1 MKKLTLLIVASVGVV
16 GLLGLYNMTNP
27 SVANAATTANSKLS
41 QTINPGVLSTDIRDS
56 TNSLVNNPTFAMGA
70 TTVSSSLGSG
80 TGVFGDNRIYAE
92 NPGAADNGWTLTLNV
107 ATPGTGVWSA
117 GGGKQYKY
125 NGTINEGRLTV
136 NPSGGTVT
144 PVIGAA
150 AGITKGT
157 STTFSG
163 TSPVTLMSASATASK
178 VWAGYITNT
187 SLAQTIPAGQAAGT
201 YVLPMVKRID
211 ILMSVYSF
219 MCDIDIINI
228 IDLQE

>member
-16 GLLGLYNMTNP
+16 GLLGLYNMVNS

-80 TGVFGDNRIYAE
+80 TGV
-92 NPGAADNGWTLTLNV
+92 
-107 ATPGTGVWSA
+107 WSA

-150 AGITKGT
+150 AGITKGA

-178 VWAGYITNT
+178 IWAGYITNT

-201 YVLPMVKRID
+201 YVLPMVQTITA
-211 ILMSVYSF
+211 L
-219 MCDIDIINI
+219 
-228 IDLQE
+228 

>member
-56 TNSLVNNPTFAMGA
+56 TNSVVNNPTFAMGA

-80 TGVFGDNRIYAE
+80 TGVFGDNDNRIYAE

-201 YVLPMVKRID
+201 YVLPMVQTITA
-211 ILMSVYSF
+211 L
-219 MCDIDIINI
+219 
-228 IDLQE
+228 

>member
-1 MKKLTLLIVASVGVV
+1 MFIHTILHHSYLLQLPTYIATENLYLQNIQLLIANVNGSGMLRLKVGC
-16 GLLGLYNMTNP
+16 
-27 SVANAATTANSKLS
+27 
-41 QTINPGVLSTDIRDS
+41 
-56 TNSLVNNPTFAMGA
+56 MGA

-80 TGVFGDNRIYAE
+80 TGVFGNNDNRIYAE

-125 NGTINEGRLTV
+125 NGTTNEGVLRID
-136 NPSGGTVT
+136 PSGGTVT

-157 STTFSG
+157 STSFSG

-201 YVLPMVKRID
+201 YVLPMVQTITA
-211 ILMSVYSF
+211 L
-219 MCDIDIINI
+219 
-228 IDLQE
+228 

>member
-56 TNSLVNNPTFAMGA
+56 TNSVVNNPTFAMGA
-70 TTVSSSLGSG
+70 TTVSSSLRFAG
-80 TGVFGDNRIYAE
+80 GVFGNNDNRIYVE

-107 ATPGTGVWSA
+107 VTPGTGVWSA

-125 NGTINEGRLTV
+125 NGTTNEGVLRID
-136 NPSGGTVT
+136 PSSGTVT

-157 STTFSG
+157 STSFSG

-178 VWAGYITNT
+178 IWAGYITNT
-187 SLAQTIPAGQAAGT
+187 PLVQTIPAGQAAGT
-201 YVLPMVKRID
+201 YVLPMVQTITA
-211 ILMSVYSF
+211 L
-219 MCDIDIINI
+219 
-228 IDLQE
+228 

>member
-16 GLLGLYNMTNP
+16 GLLGLYNMVNS

-56 TNSLVNNPTFAMGA
+56 TNSVVNNPTFAMGA
-70 TTVSSSLGSG
+70 TTVSSSIGSG
-80 TGVFGDNRIYAE
+80 TGAFGDIGNRIYVE

-107 ATPGTGVWSA
+107 VTPGTGVWSA

-125 NGTINEGRLTV
+125 NGTTNEGSLAV
-136 NPSGGTVT
+136 NPVTGTVT

-157 STTFSG
+157 PTAFSG

-178 VWAGYITNT
+178 IWAGYITHIA
-187 SLAQTIPAGQAAGT
+187 LAQTIPAGQAAGT
-201 YVLPMVKRID
+201 YVLPMVQTITA
-211 ILMSVYSF
+211 L
-219 MCDIDIINI
+219 
-228 IDLQE
+228 